1 MAELVR
7 AVYEHGRLR
16 LLDPVNLAEGQEIRL
31 AIHADREQVR
41 MALADMLAPAAPIVD
56 DDVDEAALAVM
67 IDEELRRG
75 NVSLSDAIIEERRD
89 GP

>member
-1 MAELVR
+1 MAELIR

-16 LLDPVNLAEGQEIRL
+16 LLDPVNLAEGQQIRV

-41 MALADMLAPAAPIVD
+41 MALTDMLAPVTPVLD
-56 DDVDEAALAVM
+56 DDVDEAAIAAM
-67 IDEELRRG
+67 IDEELGHG
-75 NVSLSDAIIEERRD
+75 NVSLSDAIIEERRA